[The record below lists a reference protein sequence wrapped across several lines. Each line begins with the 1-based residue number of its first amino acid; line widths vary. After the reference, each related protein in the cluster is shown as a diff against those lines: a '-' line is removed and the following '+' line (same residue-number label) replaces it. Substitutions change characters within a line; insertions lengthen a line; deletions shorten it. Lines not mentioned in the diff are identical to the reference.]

1 MRELSLHLL
10 DIAENSISAGATS
23 INISVAEYTKEDRLN
38 LAVVDNGK
46 GMDADLLARVTDP
59 FTTTRTTRKVGL
71 GIPLLKEAAEACNGS
86 LVIWSEPGKGTRI
99 DIEFQRSHIDRM
111 PLGNLA
117 DTYRTLIISEPE
129 IDWLLCYRLDEY
141 EFVYDQQQVRETLG
155 ETAFSDPLVL
165 SFIRTTFE
173 EGLNPTKQITTT
185 QQQ

>member
-23 INISVAEYTKEDRLN
+23 INILVAESTEEDRLK
-38 LAVVDNGK
+38 LTISDNGK

-86 LVIWSEPGKGTRI
+86 LSILSEPGKGTRI

-117 DTYRTLIISEPE
+117 DTFRTLIVSEPE
-129 IDWLLCYRLDEY
+129 IDWMLRYRLDAY

-155 ETAFSDPLVL
+155 ESSFSDPLVL

-173 EGLNPTKQITTT
+173 EGLNPTEQITTT
-185 QQQ
+185 QQL

>member
-1 MRELSLHLL
+1 LRELSLHLL
-10 DIAENSISAGATS
+10 DIAENSISAGATN
-23 INISVAEYTKEDRLN
+23 INILVAEYTKEDRLN
-38 LAVVDNGK
+38 LAVADNGK

-86 LVIWSEPGKGTRI
+86 LLIWSEPGKGTRI

-129 IDWLLCYRLDEY
+129 INWLLRYRLDEY
-141 EFVYDQQQVRETLG
+141 EFVYDQQQVREALG
-155 ETAFSDPLVL
+155 DTAFSDPLVL